1 MSIVDTFTKYINI
14 IAYIITLVLTGL
26 CIVSL
31 FTIQSYASAE
41 LLEMPAWNLLLP
53 IIILII
59 VFTILYFDVIYMHP
73 ILAIIIYTVLGLI
86 TGFIFSLLIGDI
98 MSYMN
103 LILTQKVT
111 LVIFDLWITNIPS
124 EYYNLV
130 LILKILITQTV
141 SIGNIV
147 FTLAGLSGIT
157 SFIVKE
163 IR

>member
-1 MSIVDTFTKYINI
+1 MLIVDTFTKYINI

-41 LLEMPAWNLLLP
+41 LLEIPAWNLLLP

-86 TGFIFSLLIGDI
+86 AGFIFSLLIGDI

-103 LILTQKVT
+103 LILTQKAT
-111 LVIFDLWITNIPS
+111 FDIFDMWTANIPS

-130 LILKILITQTV
+130 QILKILITQTV
-141 SIGNIV
+141 SVGNIV
-147 FTLAGLSGIT
+147 FTLAGLSGIA